1 MYDLGKLLRLSEP
14 IFTPLKWRKLFLFC
28 FVFLRK
34 LFLFHR
40 IVVQITELRTHT
52 D

>member
-28 FVFLRK
+28 FVFFKKVISISQDCRA
-34 LFLFHR
+34 
-40 IVVQITELRTHT
+40 
-52 D
+52 DN